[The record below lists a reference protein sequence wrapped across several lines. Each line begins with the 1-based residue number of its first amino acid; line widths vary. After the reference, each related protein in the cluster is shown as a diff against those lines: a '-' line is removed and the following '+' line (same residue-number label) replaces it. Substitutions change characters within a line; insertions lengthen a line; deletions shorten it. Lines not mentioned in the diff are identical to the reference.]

1 MFSGLYGDWTLV
13 HITGLTGCRE
23 KPVSLPSV
31 YMLDVIEVL
40 NFPSYQIHGKKSRKL
55 CRTYVITGS
64 ENCGFKR
71 VNE

>member
-23 KPVSLPSV
+23 KSVSLPSV

-40 NFPSYQIHGKKSRKL
+40 NVPSYQIHGKKS

-64 ENCGFKR
+64 ENRGFKR